1 MKESIRKNSTS
12 LFITIGVIL
21 AHIVVIGLIV
31 SSCSSRSAKKDDGKT
46 GTNSRPNE
54 TPEAVVS
61 TPGEEQTRPWAD
73 KFGPP
78 VKPPVAPGGGTR
90 SGHGPLYIRSTD
102 PNFGKP
108 LDFSQADR
116 RPPEKIH
123 PSMKKW
129 QGTGIIVDMNSR
141 KVLWERN
148 SDRPMPVASMTKLM
162 TVLLVVEEIDRN
174 PKLSLDTKITVTAS
188 AMEAIPPKERSKN
201 QAKKLKPGDVYTVR
215 ELLLCTMVISNNDAA
230 TQLAEVVDGNVDA
243 FVAHM
248 NRRARAL
255 GLNSMTFYTPS
266 GLNDAQGRP
275 SVASAADMVRL
286 AERLLE
292 YPEVFKMFSAH
303 SAVINGNTVPATND
317 VKGRGIDGMKTGF
330 IHKSGFCLT
339 FSVLRDGCRMI
350 GCVTKFDSA
359 ADRRH
364 FCHSLINWA
373 YRQAGAKTGTGAPQ
387 RKTPTGGGKKSRRK

>member
-1 MKESIRKNSTS
+1 MKDRVQKNPASP
-12 LFITIGVIL
+12 FIMIGVALI
-21 AHIVVIGLIV
+21 HIIIIGAIV
-31 SSCSSRSAKKDDGKT
+31 WGCSSGRNKGAGTSDGGESAETAGGEQPQT
-46 GTNSRPNE
+46 ATE
-54 TPEAVVS
+54 TPWPAAPANGGEA
-61 TPGEEQTRPWAD
+61 
-73 KFGPP
+73 K
-78 VKPPVAPGGGTR
+78 
-90 SGHGPLYIRSTD
+90 GHGPLYLRSTA

-123 PSMKKW
+123 RSMKNW
-129 QGTGIIVDMNSR
+129 QGTGIIVDMDTR
-141 KVLWERN
+141 KVLWERD
-148 SDRPMPVASMTKLM
+148 SRRPMPVASMAKLM

-230 TQLAEVVDGNVDA
+230 TQLAEVAGGSVDA
-243 FVAHM
+243 FVARM
-248 NRRARAL
+248 NRRAREL

-266 GLNDAQGRP
+266 GLNDAQGRA
-275 SVASAADMVRL
+275 SVAGAADMVLL

-292 YPEVFKMFSAH
+292 YPEVFKMFSAPN
-303 SAVINGNTVPATND
+303 AVINGNTVPATND

-330 IHKSGFCLT
+330 IRKAGFCLT
-339 FSVLRDGCRMI
+339 FSVLRDGRRMI
-350 GCVTKFDSA
+350 GCVTKFNSA
-359 ADRRH
+359 VDRRH

-373 YRQAGAKTGTGAPQ
+373 YRPANAESRSPAPRRKAPAGGD
-387 RKTPTGGGKKSRRK
+387 KKSRGK